1 MPPQQQAPIGQAPME
16 KPGKNSMENVS
27 VGIPMFMGEEMT
39 GFMDPQ
45 AMIDEVTYGEAMPQM
60 GMPP

>member
-1 MPPQQQAPIGQAPME
+1 ME
-16 KPGKNSMENVS
+16 KSGKDSMENVS